1 MEALRQARRGG
12 GPPQARGQPCP
23 LVMAAQAAP
32 RPLRSR
38 VHHSPFRTTV
48 PLCCARI
55 FTRVRWQ
62 RCGPPPKRPGRG
74 GGRSH
79 RATPPPIQA
88 RRTPWCPADAGVAQT
103 KPGWVHDPTV
113 TECTDYLPPT
123 TRGLAHTTK
132 RCSMRAVALFPVV
145 LHGRGTLPPC
155 RSAARPPPR
164 RGGSVAR
171 AGCPPPRHCLRS
183 PVLLGDG
190 ETSRGHGSRT
200 ARRRWEGPCRFPST
214 FQLPCAFRYPLAK
227 TFHEAGT
234 WCPLPLSLAI
244 GTRLLLSWAFYRKGR
259 EQDKRHLAF
268 PRRQAQDHGVIHWL
282 FPCRRPHPPR
292 PPRSR
297 RNSRGGADAR

>member
-1 MEALRQARRGG
+1 
-12 GPPQARGQPCP
+12 
-23 LVMAAQAAP
+23 MAARAAP

-62 RCGPPPKRPGRG
+62 RCGPPPKRSGRG

-88 RRTPWCPADAGVAQT
+88 RRTLWCPADAGVAQT

-123 TRGLAHTTK
+123 TRGLAHTPK
-132 RCSMRAVALFPVV
+132 WCSMRAVALFPVV

-234 WCPLPLSLAI
+234 WCPLPLIGHWNQATPLVGFLSKRTRTGQATPRFPQTASAGPCGHPLALSL
-244 GTRLLLSWAFYRKGR
+244 
-259 EQDKRHLAF
+259 
-268 PRRQAQDHGVIHWL
+268 
-282 FPCRRPHPPR
+282 PPTT
-292 PPRSR
+292 STATTTV
-297 RNSRGGADAR
+297 STQ

>member
-1 MEALRQARRGG
+1 
-12 GPPQARGQPCP
+12 
-23 LVMAAQAAP
+23 MAARAAP

-62 RCGPPPKRPGRG
+62 RCGPPPKRSGRG

-88 RRTPWCPADAGVAQT
+88 RRTLWCPADAGVAQT

-123 TRGLAHTTK
+123 TRGLAHTPK
-132 RCSMRAVALFPVV
+132 WCSMRAVALFPVV

-171 AGCPPPRHCLRS
+171 AGVPSAPPLPAVSSAVGRWGDVSGTWVADSPSPMGGALQIPQHLPAPLRLSLSPRKDIPRG
-183 PVLLGDG
+183 GDVV
-190 ETSRGHGSRT
+190 SAASLIGHWNQATPLVGFLSKRT
-200 ARRRWEGPCRFPST
+200 RTGQATPRFPQTASAGPCGH
-214 FQLPCAFRYPLAK
+214 PLA
-227 TFHEAGT
+227 
-234 WCPLPLSLAI
+234 LSL
-244 GTRLLLSWAFYRKGR
+244 
-259 EQDKRHLAF
+259 
-268 PRRQAQDHGVIHWL
+268 
-282 FPCRRPHPPR
+282 PPTT
-292 PPRSR
+292 STATTTV
-297 RNSRGGADAR
+297 STQ